1 MTSLPPSSAGDAG
14 DVTRILA
21 RLQQGDVHAAD
32 DLFPLVYQE
41 LRDVARRAMARES
54 VGHTLQPTALVN
66 EAYLKLAGGAA
77 PPVDNRGHFFA
88 VAARAMRQIL
98 VDHARRRNAA
108 RRGGGEVHAVTLGAA
123 GADTEMPLEDV
134 LALDQAL
141 EGLEAVETRLRQV
154 VEFRYFAG
162 LTDGEIADLLG
173 VTRRTVQRDW
183 VRARAWLNRTIYGD

>member
-1 MTSLPPSSAGDAG
+1 MTSLPHPSAGDAG
-14 DVTRILA
+14 HVTRILA
-21 RLQQGDVHAAD
+21 RLQRGDVHAAD

-41 LRDVARRAMARES
+41 LRDVARRAMAREA

-66 EAYLKLAGGAA
+66 EAYMKLAGGAA
-77 PPVDNRGHFFA
+77 PQVDSRGHFFA

-98 VDHARRRNAA
+98 VDHARRRNTA
-108 RRGGGEVHAVTLGAA
+108 RRGGGHAQPVTLGAA
-123 GADTEMPLEDV
+123 GADTQLPLEDI

-141 EGLEAVETRLRQV
+141 DGLEELDPRLRQV

-183 VRARAWLNRTIYGD
+183 VRARAWLNRTLYGD